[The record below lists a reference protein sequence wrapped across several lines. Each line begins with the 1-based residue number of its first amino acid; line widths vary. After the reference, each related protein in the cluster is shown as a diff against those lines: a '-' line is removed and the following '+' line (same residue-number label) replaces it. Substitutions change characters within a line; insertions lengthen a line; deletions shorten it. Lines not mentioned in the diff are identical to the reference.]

1 MNKCKKRL
9 FIVMTAM
16 LLSTGLISCNKKN
29 SDSTTE
35 ETINVTMTEATTETT
50 TETTE
55 EVVLIATDSEA
66 TNDSTEAIFVDNLAS
81 GPSIPYE
88 EPIGEA
94 DPNVDYD
101 LTVLT
106 TNMIYVEL
114 TNMMTDES
122 YIGKTIKIKGHYKPV
137 FYEPTGKYYHYV
149 MIHDETGCCEN
160 GVEFIWDE
168 NSHIYPDEYPE
179 EGREILIQGVYGSY
193 VEENTT
199 YYYIGVDDVIVS
211 E

>member
-1 MNKCKKRL
+1 MNKYKNKFL
-9 FIVMTAM
+9 IILMALV
-16 LLSTGLISCNKKN
+16 LSIALIGCNKKK
-29 SDSTTE
+29 STSTTE
-35 ETINVTMTEATTETT
+35 VTIDTTTEAI

-55 EVVLIATDSEA
+55 QAIASITDPIAT
-66 TNDSTEAIFVDNLAS
+66 TDSTEAIFVDNLAT

-88 EPIGEA
+88 EPIGVA

-122 YIGKTIKIKGHYKPV
+122 YIGKTIKLKGHYKPV
-137 FYEPTGKYYHYV
+137 YYEATGKYYHYA
-149 MIHDETGCCEN
+149 MIHDDGGCCEN
-160 GVEFIWDE
+160 GVEFIWDD
-168 NSHIYPDEYPE
+168 NSHIYPDEYPK
-179 EGREILIQGVYGSY
+179 EGQEILIQGVYGSY
-193 VEENTT
+193 VEENIT
-199 YYYIGVDDVIVS
+199 YYYISVDDVIVV

>member
-1 MNKCKKRL
+1 MNKYKKRI

-16 LLSTGLISCNKKN
+16 ALSTGLIGCNKKN
-29 SDSTTE
+29 SDSTTQE
-35 ETINVTMTEATTETT
+35 SVNITTTEATAEAI

-55 EVVLIATDSEA
+55 QAIASISDSIAT
-66 TNDSTEAIFVDNLAS
+66 TDSTEAIFVDNLAT

-88 EPIGEA
+88 EPIGVA

-114 TNMMTDES
+114 TNMITDES
-122 YIGKTIKIKGHYKPV
+122 YIGKTIKVKGHYKPV

-160 GVEFIWDE
+160 GIEFIWDD

-179 EGREILIQGVYGSY
+179 ADQEILIQGVYGSY
-193 VEENTT
+193 VEENIT
-199 YYYIGVDDVIVS
+199 YFYIGVDDVIIS